1 MIGSALAWRRRV
13 RGGPAIEIRDRRG
26 SGTFFYSLRR
36 PQRYTFTID
45 LYNFRDRSHPTGHL
59 GWWRF
64 ELLAGPHE
72 ARIDCDFDP
81 IRRDSVRLAIGGQPV
96 ELVDAWFNPGFVFT
110 PLGDVV
116 LAFRDR
122 GDDDAIRHMEP
133 MLLKFFDRDILRSFY
148 SRQFVSEGYSAPVD
162 HPFLWELHS
171 YKLRQ
176 LKQLFRDL
184 IPTTARVLDVGCG
197 RSLFTEM
204 DARFPF
210 DVVAGDLNFDS
221 VHARA
226 SECPEQHW
234 GVFDASALPFRSGEF
249 DALFAG
255 EVIEHVTDVEV
266 ALREWHRVLK
276 PGGVAIITTP
286 NRDRLVS
293 IADGVE
299 RPYSAD
305 HLNELSYRR
314 LTRELLPKAG
324 FQFVTQSCV
333 HLEIVLKNVLTGLGP
348 IDDLLQAELNNSRFR
363 WAMRALF
370 PMGRFFPQVAMALI
384 VVARKVA
391 EGG

>member
-1 MIGSALAWRRRV
+1 
-13 RGGPAIEIRDRRG
+13 
-26 SGTFFYSLRR
+26 
-36 PQRYTFTID
+36 
-45 LYNFRDRSHPTGHL
+45 
-59 GWWRF
+59 
-64 ELLAGPHE
+64 LL
-72 ARIDCDFDP
+72 
-81 IRRDSVRLAIGGQPV
+81 
-96 ELVDAWFNPGFVFT
+96 
-110 PLGDVV
+110 

-122 GDDDAIRHMEP
+122 NDTDAIRHLEP
-133 MLLKFFDRDILRSFY
+133 MLLKFFDRDILRSLY
-148 SRQFVSEGYSAPVD
+148 SRHFVSEGYSAPVD

-176 LKQLFRDL
+176 LNGLFRGL
-184 IPTTARVLDVGCG
+184 IPGNGRVLDVGCG

-204 DARFPF
+204 DTRFPF

-221 VHARA
+221 VHSRA
-226 SECPEQHW
+226 AECPYQHW
-234 GVFDASALPFRSGEF
+234 GVFDASALPFQTAEF

-255 EVIEHVTDVEV
+255 EVIEHVADVE
-266 ALREWHRVLK
+266 ATLREWHRVLK
-276 PGGVAIITTP
+276 PGGIAIITTP

-293 IADGVE
+293 IADRVE

-333 HLEIVLKNVLTGLGP
+333 HLEVMLKNVLSGLGP
-348 IDDLLQAELNNSRFR
+348 IDDLLQAELNNSRYR

-370 PMGRFFPQVAMALI
+370 PMGRLFPQVAMALI

-391 EGG
+391 EGGA